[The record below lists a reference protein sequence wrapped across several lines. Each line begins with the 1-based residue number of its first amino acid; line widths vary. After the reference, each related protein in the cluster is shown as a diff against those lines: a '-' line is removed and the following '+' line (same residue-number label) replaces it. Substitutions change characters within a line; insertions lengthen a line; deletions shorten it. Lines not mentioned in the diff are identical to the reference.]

1 MGEIDDSRT
10 QREAMDAVKARKA
23 TGVERRLGALHSY
36 LTALLYDEK
45 REARPDDKTDDKTD
59 DKDRKEEPA

>member
-1 MGEIDDSRT
+1 MGEIHESST

-23 TGVERRLGALHSY
+23 AGVERRLGALHSY

-45 REARPDDKTDDKTD
+45 RGVRQAGKTEHKDNKDDPD
-59 DKDRKEEPA
+59 